1 MKRKNKLHYRS
12 IKSTVYY
19 TIRGIILLPIRLILL
34 PFKLIGGA
42 VFYRKPK
49 QILTLVGLRSINRR
63 IFKNSDT
70 ISYLKKQLAHIETN
84 LMYDNTPDEVNRRI
98 QKLEDETKTHM
109 NCFNG
114 SESSHLLY
122 LIKELEKYHKPSG
135 IEMYGESHPEV
146 MLTRMRNLNKDI
158 NELQLS
164 LESISNKDKPKL
176 TFYPCDE
183 PTQVELNIIEAEAK
197 GESVAKEEYDYTI
210 EDRARK
216 KQIQDRMRK
225 DEAKIK
231 QIDIESNNTMAMNGD
246 IPEFLDD

>member
-1 MKRKNKLHYRS
+1 MNKIIKGIKLILNGLLSPFKSMNLLNNINNRIKDCNNIHSHRIDSINKDISFMKEQIDGL
-12 IKSTVYY
+12 IKSVHMSKYD
-19 TIRGIILLPIRLILL
+19 IIEL
-34 PFKLIGGA
+34 
-42 VFYRKPK
+42 
-49 QILTLVGLRSINRR
+49 
-63 IFKNSDT
+63 KN
-70 ISYLKKQLAHIETN
+70 EN
-84 LMYDNTPDEVNRRI
+84 
-98 QKLEDETKTHM
+98 KTHM

-135 IEMYGESHPEV
+135 IEMYGECHPEV
-146 MLTRMRNLNKDI
+146 MLTRIRNLNKDI

-197 GESVAKEEYDYTI
+197 GESVAREEYDYTS
-210 EDRARK
+210 EDRARN

-225 DEAKIK
+225 DEAELIW
-231 QIDIESNNTMAMNGD
+231 
-246 IPEFLDD
+246 